1 MSSTAELLDIELE
14 KNQYFCFFVQ
24 EKIFSVPVK
33 KVTEIIEIDQMRN
46 IPTVPDHLMG
56 VVNLRGSIV
65 PLVSL
70 TKLMNLPVSEKQLS
84 ESKENFPDKKP
95 EKHTKQ
101 CVVMIETVIEEET
114 LNIGI
119 LIDRVHQVIDIDES
133 DITEPPSLGLDI
145 KREYVVGVV
154 RLDGKFV
161 IFLDLNQLFSIESV
175 SYLGAAANKE

>member
-1 MSSTAELLDIELE
+1 MMSSAAELLDIELE

-24 EKIFSVPVK
+24 DKIFSVPVK
-33 KVTEIIEIDQMRN
+33 KVTEIIEIEKMRN
-46 IPTVPDHLMG
+46 IPTVPAHLVG

-70 TKLMNLPVSEKQLS
+70 TKLMNLPALEYSS
-84 ESKENFPDKKP
+84 SDKKK
-95 EKHTKQ
+95 EKRAKQ
-101 CVVMIETVIEEET
+101 CVVMIESVLEEET
-114 LNIGI
+114 LTIGV

-133 DITEPPSLGLDI
+133 DLIEPPFLGLDI
-145 KREYVVGVV
+145 KREYVMGVV

-175 SYLGAAANKE
+175 SYLGAVANKE